1 MRAKPDTRYTGRPL
15 IALLEMFV
23 LEYIG
28 ELDPK
33 RRALAQKL
41 VHSTWGKGNWLE
53 VTRKQLKIKEGIGD
67 YLKKK
72 WRENLVIARE
82 KNLSLTPNDFAVAIV
97 DANWSQH
104 IDPSV

>member
-53 VTRKQLKIKEGIGD
+53 V
-67 YLKKK
+67 
-72 WRENLVIARE
+72 
-82 KNLSLTPNDFAVAIV
+82 
-97 DANWSQH
+97 
-104 IDPSV
+104 